1 MPARLQVFELQLK
14 AESSNTCTIPGASF
28 GKGSIEAL
36 SSRPCLSPSHAFG
49 QAPDPRKGR
58 PHSQQDATPP
68 RPRLLQAL
76 GPSLTQL
83 QAPQPLFQ
91 PALAHM
97 CSWVSG
103 GRPHLPRA
111 LPPLLCSQG
120 APCLRF
126 SFHLGVPQPLV
137 NPCLLAASGGER

>member
-36 SSRPCLSPSHAFG
+36 SSLPCLSPSHAFG

-68 RPRLLQAL
+68 RHHLLPGTGAKSHTAAGTTASLPASAGPHVLL
-76 GPSLTQL
+76 GLRRPASPSPGP
-83 QAPQPLFQ
+83 ASSPMFSGSPMPQIFFS
-91 PALAHM
+91 
-97 CSWVSG
+97 SW
-103 GRPHLPRA
+103 
-111 LPPLLCSQG
+111 G
-120 APCLRF
+120 APAPGQSLSVGSIRW
-126 SFHLGVPQPLV
+126 
-137 NPCLLAASGGER
+137 